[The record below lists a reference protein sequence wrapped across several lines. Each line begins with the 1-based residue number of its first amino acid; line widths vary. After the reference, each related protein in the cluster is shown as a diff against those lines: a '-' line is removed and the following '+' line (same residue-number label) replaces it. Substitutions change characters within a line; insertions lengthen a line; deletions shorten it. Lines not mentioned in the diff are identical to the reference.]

1 MKYRPPT
8 FRVGKHRTLLEAGN
22 RERAFNRNR
31 RPPEVLHPLEYVVQ
45 VSSSDVHSIREKLQV
60 ILAVA
65 DGRNALVIERQVK
78 EIDRLLPR
86 PGATDGQK
94 KVM

>member
-1 MKYRPPT
+1 MLGSTERCW
-8 FRVGKHRTLLEAGN
+8 EAGN

-31 RPPEVLHPLEYVVQ
+31 RPPEVLHSLEYVVQ

-65 DGRNALVIERQVK
+65 DGHNALVIERQVK